1 MKTLGAKVAQRS
13 SKELGLMGPIVGSH
27 CRLSQSQERAYALGT
42 IAGEVGVGQVC
53 FADRL
58 SQSQERPGSL
68 DKIDCPPALSPKI
81 TRRMKRGGELG
92 SKGQNGI
99 WRFALHWV

>member
-1 MKTLGAKVAQRS
+1 MGAPCS
-13 SKELGLMGPIVGSH
+13 WSEIGSH

-42 IAGEVGVGQVC
+42 IAGEAGVGEVC
-53 FADRL
+53 FVDRL
-58 SQSQERPGSL
+58 SQSQERPGSP
-68 DKIDCPPALSPKI
+68 DKIDRPMRFLASSPKI
-81 TRRMKRGGELG
+81 TRKTKRGGELG